1 MTLKRQLFIA
11 SLLMLLIPWAGLQ
24 FVLELDQALRQ
35 QALQQLQDQADR
47 LAQTAGDLS
56 LGLPVVAPHAP
67 AIYVENLQTP
77 INLDGYSDDWPGYD
91 ESEQLQPWQST
102 AAPDRPTDTISKPTM
117 RWQAATDQRH
127 LYLLIRL
134 NNRQPV
140 FFNPGAPEQPH
151 DRLMLW
157 LEPANAKLNP
167 NAQTAAWLIRTPAP
181 GKVYATTI
189 NATSGDSDN
198 KPDYRVSGYWH
209 SVGNGWQLELELPK
223 PPPDSRLG
231 FAIQWQDNS
240 TSAQT
245 STSTNPL
252 PALVERQPELERQL
266 TSGMSRGQVTRLIE
280 PAGWVI
286 AQQST
291 PARQAPPEFEAL
303 SPLQIIEHI
312 SLNTLRA
319 LVQMYQPTPAT
330 LTANSNRLDMS
341 ILPKE
346 GLVRHEDDSI
356 WLMTTKPV
364 FGGRTLIVEQ
374 SLDQL
379 LTLSGSTLG
388 SVIARSTLIIIGLT
402 LVLLGYA
409 SWLSWRIARLQ
420 RAVSATID
428 QDGRIIGTLPGSG
441 AKDELGQL
449 QNHFAQMADRLHGYN
464 RYLESFSKR
473 LSHELKTPVAVVRSS
488 LENLS
493 HAETEDERSQYIGR
507 AAKATERLRQILN
520 GMSEAARLEQ
530 SFDHADKEHFDLAEV
545 ISQASAAYKALD
557 PDHQFIYTG
566 PESGINFVGSP
577 ELLVQ
582 MLDKLVDNARDF
594 TPENGRIEIRLDQH
608 PEHCQ
613 IEVFNE
619 GSSLPTSSGVDIF
632 EAFVSQREG
641 KTEGHLGQGLL
652 IVRLIADFF
661 GGRVDAQNQRLNG
674 IDGACFRVIIP
685 KLPDKPR
692 TEP

>member
-1 MTLKRQLFIA
+1 
-11 SLLMLLIPWAGLQ
+11 MLLIPWAGLR
-24 FVLELDQALRQ
+24 FVLELDNALRQ
-35 QALQQLQDQADR
+35 QALQQLQAQGTRLADVAGDRLLDTPVTADQTAIYASSTDQAI
-47 LAQTAGDLS
+47 
-56 LGLPVVAPHAP
+56 
-67 AIYVENLQTP
+67 AI
-77 INLDGYSDDWPGYD
+77 DGYGHEWPGFD
-91 ESEQLQPWQST
+91 EGDQPAPWQ
-102 AAPDRPTDTISKPTM
+102 TDATSASPI
-117 RWQAATDQRH
+117 RWQASHDDQF
-127 LYLLIRL
+127 LYLLIQRL
-134 NNRQPV
+134 DQGLALY
-140 FFNPGAPEQPH
+140 NPARPDQAHE
-151 DRLMLW
+151 RFELW
-157 LEPANAKLNP
+157 LQAPARELGAHNQGQRWFIRAVAPDDVPVYRAEPAQARDHRLQ
-167 NAQTAAWLIRTPAP
+167 A
-181 GKVYATTI
+181 
-189 NATSGDSDN
+189 S
-198 KPDYRVSGYWH
+198 
-209 SVGNGWQLELELPK
+209 WQDKGASWELELKLPL
-223 PPPDSRLG
+223 PSPGSRLG
-231 FAIQWQDNS
+231 FQATREGQPDSNAG
-240 TSAQT
+240 T
-245 STSTNPL
+245 
-252 PALVERQPELERQL
+252 AL
-266 TSGMSRGQVTRLIE
+266 
-280 PAGWVI
+280 
-286 AQQST
+286 
-291 PARQAPPEFEAL
+291 APPPLLVQQDSRLEHLLKSQISPGQQGTILEPGSWILAHSRVTAPAPASVFDDL
-303 SPLQIIEHI
+303 SPGQILEQI
-312 SLNTLRA
+312 SLNA
-319 LVQMYQPTPAT
+319 LSGLIRLYQPEPMN
-330 LTANSNRLDMS
+330 LSKENNRLDMPR
-341 ILPKE
+341 LPDN
-346 GLVRHEDDSI
+346 GLVRHDDGSV
-356 WLMTTKPV
+356 WLATRHEL
-364 FGGRTLIVEQ
+364 FGGRTLLLEQ

-402 LVLLGYA
+402 LVLLGYS

-530 SFDHADKEHFDLAEV
+530 SFDHADKEAFDLAEV
-545 ISQASAAYKALD
+545 VSQASAAYQTLD
-557 PDHQFIYTG
+557 PHHQLIYTG
-566 PESGINFVGSP
+566 PESGITLVGSP

-619 GSSLPTSSGVDIF
+619 GSSLPATSGVDIF

-661 GGRVDAQNQRLNG
+661 GGRVDARNQHFNG
-674 IDGACFRVIIP
+674 IDGVSFRVIIP
-685 KLPDKPR
+685 KLTDKPR
-692 TEP
+692 TDP